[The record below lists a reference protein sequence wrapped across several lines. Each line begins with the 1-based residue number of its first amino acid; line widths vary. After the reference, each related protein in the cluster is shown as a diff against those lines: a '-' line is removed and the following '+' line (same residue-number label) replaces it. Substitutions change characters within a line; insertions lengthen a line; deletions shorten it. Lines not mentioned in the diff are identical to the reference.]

1 MLWEFAQFSFLPVAF
16 GTDGM
21 PAYLEAD
28 SFSRQEYS
36 RILFLL
42 WQKRI
47 ISIDYDIP
55 LSNFDYGAYKE
66 YERHGSMALTAYGQR
81 VADQAEKQGII
92 KTDLFKKEGNHHEKN

>member
-81 VADQAEKQGII
+81 VVDQAEKQEIM
-92 KTDLFKKEGNHHEKN
+92 